1 MFLNVGSVHFPE
13 DFVNHKCVCVIQS
26 IIASTG
32 HFAFK
37 CLLNRGLKNDTLLVQ
52 IFGHWWALIVSLV
65 WLLIQFLTLILYF
78 SKGDSTVVGTS
89 RLRDLYD
96 KFEEELGS
104 RQEKAKAARPPWE
117 PPKTKLDEDLGES
130 QGTRR
135 RSCALLLLLNPELL
149 GCVLESPRLKFPLAR
164 LVLLITVSKYIAVKL
179 SSFWSYF
186 SLVTFSRIHKRSHLQ
201 GVLTVVSPVELS
213 FVLIRKDHCP
223 ASHQKQEPVPVPQAS
238 DGQAFPMAL
247 PTARGLLVWWE
258 TPAIAQLCLK
268 VSRSSQSFH
277 NFLIWWCLVCSQT
290 RHSACLFLR
299 VLWLSS
305 VYFHYVSLA
314 ERQCP
319 WWGRAMTA
327 PADLGLNPCSTTWKV
342 RSRASDLIS
351 LCLTFLICKRGMTA
365 SISHS
370 TLENTTMYG
379 FLITML
385 YYVNL
390 L

>member
-1 MFLNVGSVHFPE
+1 MFLNVGNVHFPE
-13 DFVNHKCVCVIQS
+13 DFVDHKCVCVIQS

-65 WLLIQFLTLILYF
+65 WLLLIQFLILILYF

-130 QGTRR
+130 QGTRP

-149 GCVLESPRLKFPLAR
+149 GCVLESPRLKFPLAC
-164 LVLLITVSKYIAVKL
+164 LVLLITVSKYMAVKL

-201 GVLTVVSPVELS
+201 GVLTVVSPVESS
-213 FVLIRKDHCP
+213 FVLIRKDPCP
-223 ASHQKQEPVPVPQAS
+223 ASHQKQEPVPVP
-238 DGQAFPMAL
+238 
-247 PTARGLLVWWE
+247 
-258 TPAIAQLCLK
+258 
-268 VSRSSQSFH
+268 
-277 NFLIWWCLVCSQT
+277 
-290 RHSACLFLR
+290 
-299 VLWLSS
+299 
-305 VYFHYVSLA
+305 
-314 ERQCP
+314 
-319 WWGRAMTA
+319 
-327 PADLGLNPCSTTWKV
+327 
-342 RSRASDLIS
+342 RASDWQAFRGPPHCQGAPGLMRNSSYSPALFEGFS
-351 LCLTFLICKRGMTA
+351 LFTKF
-365 SISHS
+365 S
-370 TLENTTMYG
+370 
-379 FLITML
+379 
-385 YYVNL
+385 
-390 L
+390 